1 MVLLTAAQI
10 AAALDAF
17 AFTIS
22 LKEINGYVVQDVSR
36 RLYPSI
42 DVANV
47 TGQENLVDVP
57 TTNTKQIYKVIL
69 YYRIVGF
76 GNLDEPDIKTLEDE
90 IFGVIDG
97 LQDTTTKIT
106 ITESWKREP
115 SVEGTTHVKSTLT
128 VQTDEISSTSGD
140 GIRGDQITITFP
152 SPLGTLNVIDLI
164 TDSKTREKDLDM
176 DAGGEEIFSLM
187 HLSGLID
194 VEVELTTT
202 TEPQLD
208 TIMEDENDITI
219 TLTKGGTGFVKTAN
233 LISRSNSAPREE
245 IQQTIISMD
254 IKS

>member
-17 AFTIS
+17 TFTIP

-47 TGQENLVDVP
+47 TGQETLRDVP
-57 TTNTKQIYKVIL
+57 TTNTNQIYKVIL
-69 YYRIVGF
+69 YYRVVGF

-115 SVEGTTHVKSTLT
+115 SVEGTTHVTSTLT
-128 VQTDEISSTSGD
+128 VQTDEISSTSGE
-140 GIRGDQITITFP
+140 GIPGDQITITFP
-152 SPLGTLNVIDLI
+152 APLGTLKVNDLI
-164 TDSKTREKDLDM
+164 NDSLNAEKDLDK
-176 DAGGEEIFSLM
+176 DDEGEEIFSLM
-187 HLSGLID
+187 HLSGLVD
-194 VEVELTTT
+194 VDVELTTT
-202 TEPQLD
+202 NESQFDALLAAGT
-208 TIMEDENDITI
+208 DISI
-219 TLTKGGTGFVKTAN
+219 TLTKGGVGFVKTAN
-233 LISRSNSAPREE
+233 LIGRSNSAPREE
-245 IQQTIISMD
+245 IQKTLISMD

>member
-1 MVLLTAAQI
+1 MALLTAAQI

-17 AFTIS
+17 AFTIP

-76 GNLDEPDIKTLEDE
+76 GNLDEPDIKTLENE
-90 IFGVIDG
+90 IFEVIDG
-97 LQDTTTKIT
+97 LQDTSTKIT
-106 ITESWKREP
+106 ISESWKREP

-152 SPLGTLNVIDLI
+152 NSIGTFDVIDVI
-164 TDSKTREKDLDM
+164 TDQIGIIKDLDLENEG
-176 DAGGEEIFSLM
+176 DRIF
-187 HLSGLID
+187 
-194 VEVELTTT
+194 
-202 TEPQLD
+202 
-208 TIMEDENDITI
+208 
-219 TLTKGGTGFVKTAN
+219 TK
-233 LISRSNSAPREE
+233 ISRDDLLIVSIAVDIDTENQIAGLVAAGTDVVIFLARGGSSDARTVNFTSIVASGTRGE
-245 IQQTIISMD
+245 IETQIVSMD
-254 IKS
+254 VIG